1 MNNDGVSVLYH
12 GYIMVYFFVKEERE
26 DNSTDSSEPKEDS
39 RTKVMI
45 DNSYICQYCPCKF
58 KTYFHLKSHMVQHK
72 NQQVRMTVPVAIAIL
87 LYVWHNTVNII
98 GLYDHV
104 E

>member
-1 MNNDGVSVLYH
+1 
-12 GYIMVYFFVKEERE
+12 MVYYFVKVERE

-72 NQQVRMTVPVAIAIL
+72 NQQVSSHCSFTLCVA
-87 LYVWHNTVNII
+87 YYTVNSV
-98 GLYDHV
+98 GLYGLWLI
-104 E
+104 